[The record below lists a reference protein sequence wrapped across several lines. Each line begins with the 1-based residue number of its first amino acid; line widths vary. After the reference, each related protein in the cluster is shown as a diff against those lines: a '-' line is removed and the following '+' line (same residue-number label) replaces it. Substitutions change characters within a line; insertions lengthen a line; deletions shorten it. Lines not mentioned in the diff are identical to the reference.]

1 MFLIMPLLV
10 CLYVFIV
17 FHLLKSFIVSSEL
30 HLEQKVVEAQKA
42 YEGLTCQRDQT
53 VAQRAQLEKKS
64 SEIFTLYEMTKEI
77 TKKFKE
83 EEAFEVFKA
92 KLTENIVV
100 EECRFINTDSKDF
113 EELQASPD
121 YFVFTL
127 RSKREKLGHFA
138 LKGLDEKDKDKVT
151 ILGHQFALALRRV
164 KLYEEIEELAMTDS
178 LTGVHTRRHFLVR
191 FEEELKRSA
200 IRKID
205 LSLLMIDVDYFKG
218 FNDKFGHL
226 VGDQI
231 LREIGKIIKEN
242 VREIDIV
249 GRFGGEEFCVVL
261 PVTDRY
267 GANFAAERIRAAVEG
282 TAIKAYDATAKVT
295 VSIGMSTFPVDGKA
309 TAELIDKSD
318 WALYRAKKK
327 GRNCICAFGVY
338 E

>member
-1 MFLIMPLLV
+1 MLHIMPILIIF
-10 CLYVFIV
+10 YVSIIFYLFKTFVAKI
-17 FHLLKSFIVSSEL
+17 EL
-30 HLEQKVVEAQKA
+30 RFAEKVNEAQ
-42 YEGLTCQRDQT
+42 GLFEDLIRQKDQIT
-53 VAQRAQLEKKS
+53 VKRKELEKKAI
-64 SEIFTLYEMTKEI
+64 EIFTLYDMTKEI
-77 TKKFKE
+77 TKKSRA
-83 EEAFEVFKA
+83 EEAFAVFKS
-92 KLTENIVV
+92 KLEESVAV
-100 EECRFINTDSKDF
+100 DECRFIDVESK
-113 EELQASPD
+113 ELEALLAAPD

-138 LKGLDEKDKDKVT
+138 LKGLNENDKDKAT

-164 KLYEEIEELAMTDS
+164 KLYEEIEDLAMTDS
-178 LTGVHTRRHFLVR
+178 LTGAHTRRHFLAR

-205 LSLLMIDVDYFKG
+205 LSLLMVDVDYFKS

-231 LREIGKIIKEN
+231 LREIGRIIKEN

-249 GRFGGEEFCVVL
+249 GRFGGEEFCIVL

-282 TAIKAYDATAKVT
+282 TVIKAYDAAAKVT
-295 VSIGMSTFPVDGKA
+295 VSIGMATFPVDGKT